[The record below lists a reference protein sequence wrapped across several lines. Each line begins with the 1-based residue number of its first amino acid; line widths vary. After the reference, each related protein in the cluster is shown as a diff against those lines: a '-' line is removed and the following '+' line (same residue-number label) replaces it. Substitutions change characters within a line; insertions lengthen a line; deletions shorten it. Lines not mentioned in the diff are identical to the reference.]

1 MDDEYQFETPA
12 YHLDDISLTVAGAH
26 IDPFLLPD
34 KLVADELFNVFF
46 TTIHPTFPILQQQ
59 VFKLQYDNF
68 FRMWF
73 PPNNSKRW
81 LSMLNLI
88 FAIGS
93 FYGKLVNAEWKGGDT
108 DHLKYFGRARILSLD
123 EGGLFEIADIQQ
135 VQVVA
140 LTGIYLLAT
149 NQTNR

>member
-12 YHLDDISLTVAGAH
+12 YHLDDISLSVAGSH
-26 IDPFLLPD
+26 VDPFLLPD
-34 KLVADELFNVFF
+34 KPVADELVNVFF
-46 TTIHPTFPILQQQ
+46 STIHPTFPILQRKE
-59 VFKLQYDNF
+59 FMTHYESF
-68 FRMWF
+68 FRLWF

-88 FAIGS
+88 FAIGA
-93 FYGKLVNAEWKGGDT
+93 FYGKLVNAEWKGSDI

-123 EGGLFEIADIQQ
+123 EGGLFETADVPQ

-140 LTGIYLLAT
+140 LTGIYLLAS

>member
-1 MDDEYQFETPA
+1 
-12 YHLDDISLTVAGAH
+12 
-26 IDPFLLPD
+26 
-34 KLVADELFNVFF
+34 
-46 TTIHPTFPILQQQ
+46 
-59 VFKLQYDNF
+59 
-68 FRMWF
+68 
-73 PPNNSKRW
+73 
-81 LSMLNLI
+81 MLNLI

-93 FYGKLVNAEWKGGDT
+93 FYGKLVNAEWKGGDK

-140 LTGIYLLAT
+140 LTGIYLLAS